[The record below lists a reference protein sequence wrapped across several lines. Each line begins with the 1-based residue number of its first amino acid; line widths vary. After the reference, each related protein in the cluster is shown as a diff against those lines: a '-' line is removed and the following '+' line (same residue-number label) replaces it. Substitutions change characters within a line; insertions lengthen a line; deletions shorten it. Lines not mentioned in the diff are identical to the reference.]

1 MFSKALFKQS
11 CKANGIMWGIITF
24 AVCFMLACVML
35 ISGSGN
41 IANLKNGLSDSIV
54 ESSIDSNM
62 KDRGLNYYLMDQK
75 ALAQFDAYMVEETLA
90 GNDSA
95 TSYANAMQK
104 MQAYVGQVITAQGYE
119 IDSVEG
125 QEIQGAIFYVL
136 NPLTQTGE
144 GQFDSFYTA
153 LGEDAPRYDLTTIG
167 ASNRSDYIAEYA
179 QTNASIFLAGN
190 MIGQSNIDNILAK
203 LKSFNVDMEKYQSF
217 SYEVVE
223 GEETKQV
230 SRYTGTTGY
239 KYIKNL
245 SNTSILTFQ
254 TRLAY
259 EISQGVDAETA
270 ITNIV
275 GDLTKTLL
283 TTLPA
288 DVANSLKELG
298 EMDLYSMIVGSIFY
312 KMAGLLLPII
322 YMIMA
327 ANNLIAGQVDRGSM
341 AYVLSTSTKRRT
353 VVFTQALYL
362 IGSLFAMF
370 CCTTVTSVICLS
382 VLDKTSIA
390 LTYGELILLNF
401 GAFMTMFAMSGI
413 SFLASCWFNRSK
425 YSMSIGGGLNMFFLV
440 ATMLGLFGSKVLPS
454 VVRLESLNFFN
465 YVSIISLFDVVSI
478 IDGGTTFIWK
488 LAILLAVGV
497 ICYVIGGRKF
507 EKKDLPL

>member
-1 MFSKALFKQS
+1 
-11 CKANGIMWGIITF
+11 
-24 AVCFMLACVML
+24 
-35 ISGSGN
+35 
-41 IANLKNGLSDSIV
+41 
-54 ESSIDSNM
+54 
-62 KDRGLNYYLMDQK
+62 
-75 ALAQFDAYMVEETLA
+75 
-90 GNDSA
+90 
-95 TSYANAMQK
+95 
-104 MQAYVGQVITAQGYE
+104 
-119 IDSVEG
+119 
-125 QEIQGAIFYVL
+125 
-136 NPLTQTGE
+136 
-144 GQFDSFYTA
+144 
-153 LGEDAPRYDLTTIG
+153 
-167 ASNRSDYIAEYA
+167 
-179 QTNASIFLAGN
+179 
-190 MIGQSNIDNILAK
+190 
-203 LKSFNVDMEKYQSF
+203 
-217 SYEVVE
+217 
-223 GEETKQV
+223 
-230 SRYTGTTGY
+230 
-239 KYIKNL
+239 
-245 SNTSILTFQ
+245 
-254 TRLAY
+254 
-259 EISQGVDAETA
+259 
-270 ITNIV
+270 
-275 GDLTKTLL
+275 
-283 TTLPA
+283 
-288 DVANSLKELG
+288 
-298 EMDLYSMIVGSIFY
+298 MIVGSIFY

-353 VVFTQALYL
+353 VVLTQALYL

-370 CCTTVTSVICLS
+370 CCTTITSVICLA

>member
-1 MFSKALFKQS
+1 
-11 CKANGIMWGIITF
+11 
-24 AVCFMLACVML
+24 
-35 ISGSGN
+35 
-41 IANLKNGLSDSIV
+41 
-54 ESSIDSNM
+54 M

-153 LGEDAPRYDLTTIG
+153 LGEAAPRYDLTTIG

-203 LKSFNVDMEKYQSF
+203 LKSFNVDMKKYKSF

-230 SRYTGTTGY
+230 SRYTGETGY

-254 TRLAY
+254 TRLA
-259 EISQGVDAETA
+259 
-270 ITNIV
+270 
-275 GDLTKTLL
+275 
-283 TTLPA
+283 
-288 DVANSLKELG
+288 
-298 EMDLYSMIVGSIFY
+298 
-312 KMAGLLLPII
+312 
-322 YMIMA
+322 
-327 ANNLIAGQVDRGSM
+327 
-341 AYVLSTSTKRRT
+341 
-353 VVFTQALYL
+353 
-362 IGSLFAMF
+362 
-370 CCTTVTSVICLS
+370 
-382 VLDKTSIA
+382 
-390 LTYGELILLNF
+390 
-401 GAFMTMFAMSGI
+401 
-413 SFLASCWFNRSK
+413 
-425 YSMSIGGGLNMFFLV
+425 
-440 ATMLGLFGSKVLPS
+440 
-454 VVRLESLNFFN
+454 
-465 YVSIISLFDVVSI
+465 
-478 IDGGTTFIWK
+478 
-488 LAILLAVGV
+488 
-497 ICYVIGGRKF
+497 
-507 EKKDLPL
+507 